1 MSFKK
6 QVQQVQL
13 LIVVNITLTAID
25 PLTSGAGGRE
35 FKSPHPDS
43 CNINGQLDLQGF
55 FLWADCSFFRSIYA
69 LSTTIYYN
77 DAR

>member
-35 FKSPHPDS
+35 FKSPHPDLV
-43 CNINGQLDLQGF
+43 NINGQLDL
-55 FLWADCSFFRSIYA
+55 
-69 LSTTIYYN
+69 
-77 DAR
+77 